1 MLRLKDLVVSFSI
14 GVGLLACSG
23 GAETNLLNSFFMAAR
38 SGDNATIAAMSATTF
53 PGEGVQSWE
62 VIEVSEETSV
72 PFQLGELRTK
82 AAQARSER
90 DIQFE
95 KGKYFLE
102 DNYEAIEKIQLKL
115 DEAPDYEF
123 SGALGEVQAEWE
135 KIISDRKSLER
146 TAQQFNREAE
156 NEAKLANMSLMAQTN
171 VNNLEGVVLSK
182 HVLVSVT
189 EEAGEKTY
197 AFELQKF
204 DVHEEGAT
212 RSLPSRWIIVSIE
225 EKAT

>member
-1 MLRLKDLVVSFSI
+1 MLRLKDLVVSSSI

-53 PGEGVQSWE
+53 PGEGIQSWE
-62 VIEVSEETSV
+62 VIEISPEMSE
-72 PFQLGELRTK
+72 PFRLGELRTK
-82 AAQARSER
+82 AAEARSER

-102 DNYEAIEKIQLKL
+102 DNYDAIEKIQLKI
-115 DEAPDYEF
+115 DQAPDYKF
-123 SGALGEVQAEWE
+123 DGALGDVQAEWD
-135 KIISDRKSLER
+135 KIIADRKTLER
-146 TAQQFNREAE
+146 TAQQLNREAE
-156 NEAKLANMSLMAQTN
+156 NEAKLANMSLMSQAN
-171 VNNLEGVVLSK
+171 VNNLEGTVLK
-182 HVLVSVT
+182 KQVLVSVT

-197 AFELQKF
+197 TF
-204 DVHEEGAT
+204 DLEKYDLHEEGAT
-212 RSLPSRWIIVSIE
+212 RTLPSRWIITSIE